1 MSEVYYRYDGY
12 EYAQCDTY
20 PVLRRTAKGVW
31 INIGLSYPGLE
42 KEKFILDGARK
53 RWAYPTK
60 ELALESFQIRK
71 ERQIRHCNDMIE
83 RANKALVAVGL
94 RAIDPASRFRKY
106 DDWES
111 FI

>member
-12 EYAQCDTY
+12 EYASLETY
-20 PVLRRTAKGVW
+20 DVLRRTARGAW
-31 INIGLSYPGLE
+31 INIGLPFKGCE

-60 ELALESFQIRK
+60 EEALESFRIRK

-83 RANKALVAVGL
+83 RANKALVKVGFE
-94 RAIDPASRFRKY
+94 AIDPQSRFIRHEE
-106 DDWES
+106 WEL
-111 FI
+111 